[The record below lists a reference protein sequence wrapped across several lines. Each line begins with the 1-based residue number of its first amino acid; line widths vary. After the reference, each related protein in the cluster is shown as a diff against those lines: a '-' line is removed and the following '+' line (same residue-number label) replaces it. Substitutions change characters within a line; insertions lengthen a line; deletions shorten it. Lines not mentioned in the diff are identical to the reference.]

1 LCLHSSYLGKRGGGG
16 EEERREMIFRKKVLY
31 KQFRVT
37 QRNVVQE
44 TRSLATNQ
52 TAYQENNLVYFR
64 ERLCKLMRREEEGS
78 D

>member
-1 LCLHSSYLGKRGGGG
+1 
-16 EEERREMIFRKKVLY
+16 MIFRKKVLY

-52 TAYQENNLVYFR
+52 TAYQENNLVYSR
-64 ERLCKLMRREEEGS
+64 ERLCKLMRREEEGE
-78 D
+78 